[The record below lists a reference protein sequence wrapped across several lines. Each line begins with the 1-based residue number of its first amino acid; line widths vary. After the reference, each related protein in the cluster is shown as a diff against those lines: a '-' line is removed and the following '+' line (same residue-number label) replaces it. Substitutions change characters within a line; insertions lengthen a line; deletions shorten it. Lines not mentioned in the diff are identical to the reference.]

1 MGTNGD
7 KGMVEGRETRE
18 TMEQGM
24 EWSDMGEHN
33 TNIKRNKKWEE
44 NSKMS
49 TEREREEN
57 MSWQLTMHL

>member
-1 MGTNGD
+1 
-7 KGMVEGRETRE
+7 
-18 TMEQGM
+18 
-24 EWSDMGEHN
+24 MGEHN

-57 MSWQLTMHL
+57 MS